1 MAESRSRIVFSNFFF
16 IDDLSY
22 WKGGGVIKTVI
33 YLDVLLLV
41 NFALAVLFLL
51 AAGLLTGYCCS
62 ALRLILGASVAA
74 ASSVSLF
81 WPEMPWPLALLY
93 KISTGALSVAASYGW
108 PGVRGF
114 GQLLVWFWLMNL
126 LLTGAAL
133 LPGAEGNNFS
143 TYLPLSPG
151 LLLSSAAGIYLI
163 LQFVLRFFGKNTPQ
177 CVPGELFLELEGTK
191 AIPVKVL
198 YDTGFSVQEP
208 LSGREVV
215 LVRYPA
221 VEEQLPSML
230 CTYLEKQL
238 SGGTG
243 LPPPE
248 LGVRFVPCNTVAGH
262 CVLPA
267 VPARELRIHR
277 AGKIQVRKQLYA
289 AFCDTPPPPG
299 GWTLLM
305 GG

>member
-1 MAESRSRIVFSNFFF
+1 M
-16 IDDLSY
+16 
-22 WKGGGVIKTVI
+22 
-33 YLDVLLLV
+33 LLLV
-41 NFALAVLFLL
+41 NFVLAALFLL
-51 AAGLLTGYCCS
+51 AAGLLAGQCCS
-62 ALRLILGASVAA
+62 ALRLIFGAGIAA
-74 ASSVSLF
+74 VSSLSLLL
-81 WPEMPWPLALLY
+81 PEFPIPLAILY
-93 KISTGALSVAASYGW
+93 KVSTGALSVMAAYGL

-133 LPGAEGNNFS
+133 LPGAEGNNLS

-151 LLLSSAAGIYLI
+151 MLLFSAAGIYLI
-163 LQFVLRFFGKNTPQ
+163 LQVALRIFGKTTPQ
-177 CVPGELFLELEGTK
+177 CVPAELFLEWEGTVL
-191 AIPVKVL
+191 PVKAL

-208 LSGREVV
+208 LSGKEVV

-221 VEEQLPSML
+221 VSERLPEVL
-230 CTYLEKQL
+230 RTYIKKQL
-238 SGGTG
+238 SGEPE

-248 LGVRFVPCNTVAGH
+248 LGVRLVPCRTVAGH

-267 VPARELRIHR
+267 VPARELRIHD
-277 AGKIQVRKQLYA
+277 AGRTQVRRQLYA

>member
-1 MAESRSRIVFSNFFF
+1 M
-16 IDDLSY
+16 
-22 WKGGGVIKTVI
+22 I

-41 NFALAVLFLL
+41 NFAVGLLFLL
-51 AAGLLTGYCCS
+51 AVGLTTGFCCS
-62 ALRLILGASVAA
+62 ARRLILGAGVAA
-74 ASSVSLF
+74 VSSLSLL
-81 WPEMPWPLALLY
+81 WSEMPWPLALFY
-93 KISTGALSVAASYGW
+93 KGSTGALSVGAAYGW
-108 PGVRGF
+108 QGVRGF
-114 GQLLVWFWLMNL
+114 GQLMIWFWLMNL
-126 LLTGAAL
+126 LLTGAVL
-133 LPGAEGNNFS
+133 LPGVESNNFS
-143 TYLPLSPG
+143 VYLPLSPG

-163 LQFVLRFFGKNTPQ
+163 LQIVLHFLGKTTPQ
-177 CVPGELFLELEGTK
+177 CVPAEL
-191 AIPVKVL
+191 VL
-198 YDTGFSVQEP
+198 DDAATISVRALFDTGFSVQEP

-221 VEEQLPSML
+221 VREQMSGLL
-230 CTYLEKQL
+230 CTYLDSQL
-238 SGGTG
+238 AGETV

-267 VPARELRIHR
+267 VPAQELRIHTAGR
-277 AGKIQVRKQLYA
+277 AQCRKQLYV